1 MSTEPIQIQTQLP
14 ENAYRELKPGEAYT
28 PMVPAGVTVPEITGR
43 SIAFGIVMNIIFS
56 MAATYLALK
65 VGQGIET
72 AIPISIL
79 AVGFSGFMLRSG
91 SRASSLLENVNILAI
106 STTSGIVAGGTVF
119 TMPAIYILNLNGT
132 LKIDGLS
139 LFLMIF
145 LVPLLG
151 AILGVLLLVPFRRY
165 FVRDMHG
172 KLPFPEGTATNEIL
186 VTGASGG
193 SQAIVLIYSFLLGMV
208 YNWLSSPMK
217 LFSEEFTTAAIPKIE
232 SFTHRIKAVFSLG
245 TGAEFLGL
253 GYIIGV
259 RYASII
265 VAGSFLSWFVIIP
278 LLAPLNYQHVLQI
291 NGEAEAHHGEID
303 STRLLT
309 LPMTMA
315 ASLDRL
321 ADKELS
327 DQEKLDLRN
336 AAIAELRPA
345 FMEAGH
351 PLTKKDAMI
360 TVKSAGK
367 EWKIRDEKRTYEL
380 KADAESGGISVMGLL
395 PGADDLFLAIPR
407 SIGIGCIFAA
417 GLLSILKMSK
427 VIATALRQA
436 LGGLFK
442 SSGGLQDRTDT
453 DISYPVLLLL
463 GLVTAAAI
471 WAYFRFV
478 ALHDIAGVERLSLIA
493 LVLAIFVAFVFTTVS
508 AWAIAMISVTP
519 ISGMTVTT
527 IIITAVALLAAG
539 LPKSEA
545 GMLATLL
552 VGGVV
557 ASALSMAGTL
567 VTEFKIGYWV
577 GASPRRIQW
586 SAILA
591 SVLASAVVTAT
602 IMILAK
608 SPGYD
613 STTSTEAL
621 QAPQANLMATA
632 LKSFVG
638 SGDVPWTVYGVGVVI
653 ALLLQMLGISPL
665 AFGLGMYL
673 PMALNTPILI
683 GAIVAWMVQKSS
695 SDPAKVKGRNDKG
708 ILLASGLIAGAAI
721 IGVVKS
727 VIKLIS
733 KDVLDSV
740 DISSV
745 VGDDAAQNWA
755 GLIAFGVLCLFV
767 YLDCL
772 RAKPSQSTGSSLQH

>member
-1 MSTEPIQIQTQLP
+1 MSDPNVVATHLP
-14 ENAYRELKPGEAYT
+14 ENAYRELKPGETYT
-28 PMVPAGVTVPEITGR
+28 PMVPASVTVPEITGR
-43 SIAFGIVMNIIFS
+43 SIAFGIIMNVIFS

-79 AVGFSGFMLRSG
+79 SVGLSGFLLKTGR
-91 SRASSLLENVNILAI
+91 RASSLLENVNILAI

-119 TMPAIYILNLNGT
+119 TMPAIYILKLNDT

-139 LFLMIF
+139 LYLMIF

-165 FVRDMHG
+165 FVKDMHG

-186 VTGASGG
+186 VTGAGGG
-193 SQAIVLIYSFLLGMV
+193 SQAVVLIYSFLIGMA

-217 LFSEEFTTAAIPKIE
+217 LFSEEFTTAAIPKLE
-232 SFTHRIKAVFSLG
+232 NFTHRIKGVFSLG
-245 TGAEFLGL
+245 TGAEFVGL
-253 GYIIGV
+253 GYIIGI

-265 VAGSFLSWFVIIP
+265 VAGSFLSWFVVVP
-278 LLAPLNYQHVLQI
+278 LLSPLNFDQIRLI
-291 NGEAEAHHGEID
+291 NGAAEAHHGEVD
-303 STRLLT
+303 DTVVLT
-309 LPMTMA
+309 IPASVA

-321 ADKELS
+321 ADKTLS
-327 DQEKLDLRN
+327 DQAKLDARL
-336 AAIAELRPA
+336 AAVAELKPLFDA
-345 FMEAGH
+345 AGQ
-351 PLTKKDAMI
+351 PLLKKDAKI
-360 TVKSAGK
+360 TVKEAGTV
-367 EWKIRDEKRTYEL
+367 WRIRDEKRTYEL
-380 KADAESGGISVMGLL
+380 KAAAASEPIAVRGVS

-427 VIATALRQA
+427 VIVTALRQA

-442 SSGGLQDRTDT
+442 SGGGSQDRTDT
-453 DISYPVLLLL
+453 DISYPMLLLL
-463 GLVTAAAI
+463 GLVMSAAI

-478 ALHDIAGVERLSLIA
+478 ALSGMEGVGRLSVIA
-493 LVLAIFVAFVFTTVS
+493 LLLALGVAFVFTTVS

-527 IIITAVALLAAG
+527 IIITAVVLLASG

-567 VTEFKIGYWV
+567 VTEFKIGYWL
-577 GASPRRIQW
+577 GASPKKIQW

-591 SVLASAVVTAT
+591 AALASAVVAGT
-602 IMILAK
+602 IMILDR

-613 STTSTEAL
+613 STASTEAL

-638 SGDVPWTVYGVGVVI
+638 TGDVPWTVYGVGVVI

-673 PMALNTPILI
+673 PMALNTPILA
-683 GAIVAWMVQKSS
+683 GAIVAWLVQRSS
-695 SDPAKVKGRNDKG
+695 KDPSRSKGRNDKG

-733 KDVLDSV
+733 ERVLDTMDMSHM
-740 DISSV
+740 

-755 GLIAFGVLCLFV
+755 ALIAFGILCLFV

-772 RAKPSQSTGSSLQH
+772 RAKPSTATGPSLQH